1 MNLKEQL
8 KAKRMELESGRDK
21 TQTEVMRHATE
32 QLIREGIGNSA
43 LEVSDEIPSFGLPNV
58 RGQLVEIKDL
68 LKNGP
73 IILTFYRGSW
83 CPYCNLELRAYQQN
97 IEEIKALG
105 AQVIA
110 ISPELPDS
118 SLSNAEKL
126 ALEFEVLSDFGNVVA
141 RNFGL
146 VFKMSEEWIDV
157 FRQLDSD
164 FTAHNGDDTW
174 ELPVPAT
181 YVVSSDSKI
190 VFSYVNANYLER
202 ADPQQ
207 VVTALTKLSVKN
219 EKHASM

>member
-21 TQTEVMRHATE
+21 TQTEVMRHTTE

-207 VVTALTKLSVKN
+207 VVAALTELS
-219 EKHASM
+219 EKT

>member
-157 FRQLDSD
+157 FQQLDSD

-174 ELPVPAT
+174 ELPVPAA

-207 VVTALTKLSVKN
+207 VVAALTELS
-219 EKHASM
+219 EKT

>member
-181 YVVSSDSKI
+181 YVVSTDSKI

-207 VVTALTKLSVKN
+207 VVAALTELS
-219 EKHASM
+219 EKT

>member
-157 FRQLDSD
+157 FQQLDSD

-207 VVTALTKLSVKN
+207 VVAALTELS
-219 EKHASM
+219 EKT

>member
-207 VVTALTKLSVKN
+207 VVAALTELS
-219 EKHASM
+219 EKT

>member
-146 VFKMSEEWIDV
+146 VFKISEEWIDV
-157 FRQLDSD
+157 FQQLDSD

-207 VVTALTKLSVKN
+207 VVAALTELS
-219 EKHASM
+219 EKT

>member
-105 AQVIA
+105 AQLIA

-164 FTAHNGDDTW
+164 FTAYNGDDTW
-174 ELPVPAT
+174 ELPVPAA

-207 VVTALTKLSVKN
+207 VVAALTELS
-219 EKHASM
+219 EKT